1 MKRVLLR
8 PAAQKTLER
17 LGERDRDLVEAS
29 IERFATFGQGD
40 VKMLKGAERQLRL
53 RAGDW
58 RIRFVYEAPD
68 LIRVLHI
75 NNRNEAYR

>member
-17 LGERDRDLVEAS
+17 DRDLVEAGF
-29 IERFATFGQGD
+29 ERFATSGQGD
-40 VKMLKGAERQLRL
+40 VKMLKGRNGSCACDVPATGEYGLFMRL
-53 RAGDW
+53 L
-58 RIRFVYEAPD
+58 

-75 NNRNEAYR
+75 KNRNEAY